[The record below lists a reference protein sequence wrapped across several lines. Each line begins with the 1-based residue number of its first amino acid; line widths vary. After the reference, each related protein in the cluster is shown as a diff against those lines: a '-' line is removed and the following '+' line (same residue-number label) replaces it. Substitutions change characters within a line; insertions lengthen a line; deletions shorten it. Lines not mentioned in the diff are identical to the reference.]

1 MAIGI
6 DVGGTGIK
14 GAAID
19 VATGARL
26 TSRHRVPTPAGGS
39 PADIAR
45 EVGLMANAIRAELAE
60 NSPAPADVESSDRP
74 GDSLSRGSAT
84 PPPEFR
90 RHTEADP
97 DERLAAL
104 PVGVTLPGVVQHGIM
119 RTAANIDRSWIGTDA
134 AALFSDAI
142 GSPCLV
148 VNDADAAG
156 LAESA
161 FGEVHGLH
169 GTTLVLTFGTGIGSA
184 LIHNGVLVPNFELG
198 HLELDGHPDIERF
211 ASAKVIEREGITLSE
226 WASRVARYLIHLE
239 LLFTPDRFVIGG
251 SISKASARYL
261 PFPGVNAPVVP
272 ARFRNNAGIV
282 GAAWLAA
289 TR

>member
-1 MAIGI
+1 MSEAQIAIGI

-14 GAAID
+14 GAAVD

-45 EVGLMANAIRAELAE
+45 EVGAMVAAIRAELA
-60 NSPAPADVESSDRP
+60 AGES
-74 GDSLSRGSAT
+74 
-84 PPPEFR
+84 
-90 RHTEADP
+90 
-97 DERLAAL
+97 DERRAEL

-134 AALFSDAI
+134 AALFAAAI
-142 GSPCLV
+142 GCPCV
-148 VNDADAAG
+148 VINDADAAG
-156 LAESA
+156 LAEAA
-161 FGEVHGLH
+161 FGEVRGLH

-184 LIHNGVLVPNFELG
+184 MIHDGILVPNFELG

-211 ASAKVIEREGITLSE
+211 TSAKVIEREGITLAE
-226 WASRVARYLIHLE
+226 WADRVERYLIHLE

-251 SISKASARYL
+251 SISKSADQYL

-282 GAAWLAA
+282 GAAWLASGS
-289 TR
+289 

>member
-14 GAAID
+14 GAAVD

-26 TSRHRVPTPAGGS
+26 TSRHRVPTPAGGL

-45 EVGLMANAIRAELAE
+45 EVGLMANAIHTELAGE
-60 NSPAPADVESSDRP
+60 NS
-74 GDSLSRGSAT
+74 
-84 PPPEFR
+84 
-90 RHTEADP
+90 

-134 AALFSDAI
+134 AALFADSI
-142 GSPCLV
+142 GSPCVV

-156 LAESA
+156 LAEAA
-161 FGEVHGLH
+161 FGEVRGLH

-211 ASAKVIEREGITLSE
+211 ASAKVIEREGITLAE

-251 SISKASARYL
+251 SISKASAQYL

-282 GAAWLAA
+282 GAAWLAS
-289 TR
+289 RPELHDRE